1 MNHKGRIIFLLLA
14 SSLLIALP
22 SVFAAKEGLVLYLPF
37 DGDIE
42 DASGNENHGEVKKGK
57 AKWTDGKFGKAM
69 EFDGATHIEIPDK
82 PDSGFDNVSGF
93 TVEVWVKQSTHHD
106 NGIVVKLTT
115 AGQFWPCSYNL
126 ETWSDQLAYFGV
138 GADTGQWAT
147 SKYPLNEWF
156 HFAGVFDAGKEHV
169 YVNGE
174 LGGTVSDPDKT
185 VPDGDL
191 PVYVGCVDPN
201 SYPFEGALDELA
213 IYNRALSEA
222 EIKEDMNGIIM
233 PVGSR
238 GKLAD
243 TWAAIKCDRKKIY

>member
-1 MNHKGRIIFLLLA
+1 MNCKVSTITLLLV
-14 SSLLIALP
+14 SSLLAILP
-22 SVFAAKEGLVLYLPF
+22 LAFAAKEGLVLYMPF
-37 DGDIE
+37 DGNTE
-42 DASGNENHGEVKKGK
+42 DASGNGNHGEVKKGK
-57 AKWTDGKFGKAM
+57 AKWTDGKFGRAM

-82 PDSGFDNVSGF
+82 KNSGFDNVSGF
-93 TVEVWVKQSTHHD
+93 TVEVWVKQSTHHN

-126 ETWSDQLAYFGV
+126 ETWADQLAYFGV

-156 HFAGVFDAGKEHV
+156 HFTGVFDAGKEHV
-169 YVNGE
+169 YVDGKP
-174 LGGTVSDPDKT
+174 GGTVSDPSKT

-201 SYPFEGALDELA
+201 SYPFIGALDELA
-213 IYNRALSEA
+213 IYSRALSEA
-222 EIKEDMNGIIM
+222 EIQEDMNNGIVM

-238 GKLAD
+238 GKLTV
-243 TWAAIKCDRKKIY
+243 TWATIKVKE

>member
-1 MNHKGRIIFLLLA
+1 MKCKGRIVIVLLVSSIFV
-14 SSLLIALP
+14 SLP
-22 SVFAAKEGLVLYLPF
+22 VTFAAKEGLILYLPF
-37 DGDIE
+37 DGNTE
-42 DASGNENHGEVKKGK
+42 DASGSGNNGEVNGK

-93 TVEVWVKQSTHHD
+93 TVEVWVKQSAHHD

-115 AGQFWPCSYNL
+115 AGQHWPCSYNL

-138 GADTGQWAT
+138 GTDTGQWAT

-169 YVNGE
+169 YVNGK
-174 LGGTVSDPDKT
+174 LGGTVSDPSDT
-185 VPDGDL
+185 IPDSDQ

-201 SYPFEGALDELA
+201 SYPFTGSLDELA
-213 IYNRALSEA
+213 IYKRALSEA
-222 EIKEDMNGIIM
+222 EIQQDMDNGIVM
-233 PVGSR
+233 PVESR
-238 GKLAD
+238 GKLAV
-243 TWAAIKCDRKKIY
+243 TWATIKCALD